1 MDRGS
6 YVAASGGL
14 AQQRHLDI
22 VSNNLANVST
32 VGFKAERVVTRQQ
45 EFTDT
50 LASAMD
56 NAPQRAKLDHEATPG
71 VVDVQTVTDFS
82 PGPVAYT
89 GDPLNVALSEGNT
102 FFVVQTP
109 DGEAYTRA
117 GNFTKNVEGELV
129 TPDGYPVMG
138 EGGPLAL
145 PEGAA
150 SIIGDGNIIANGE
163 SVGRLRVVKFDDTS
177 VLTRTGG
184 VRFVSNDGTKPVAV
198 PAVLVPASVEMPNV
212 NAVQS
217 MVDLINANK
226 GFEAY
231 SKTMVSIDEIND
243 RAIQLAKVQS

>member
-6 YVAASGGL
+6 YIAASGGL

-32 VGFKAERVVTRQQ
+32 VGFKAERVITRQQ

-56 NAPQRAKLDHEATPG
+56 NAPKRAELDQKATPG
-71 VVDVQTVTDFS
+71 VIDVQTVTDFS

-89 GDPLNVALSEGNT
+89 GDPLNVALSGDDT

-129 TPDGYPVMG
+129 TPDGYPIMG
-138 EGGPLAL
+138 EGGPISL
-145 PEGAA
+145 PGGQANIV
-150 SIIGDGNIIANGE
+150 SDGSIIANGE
-163 SVGRLRVVKFDDTS
+163 AVGRIRVVKFDDTS
-177 VLTRTGG
+177 VLRRTGG
-184 VRFVSNDGTKPVAV
+184 VRFISNDGTKPVAV
-198 PAVLVPASVEMPNV
+198 PAMLVPASVEMPNV

-231 SKTMVSIDEIND
+231 SKTMTSIDELND
-243 RAIQLAKVQS
+243 KAIQLARTQS